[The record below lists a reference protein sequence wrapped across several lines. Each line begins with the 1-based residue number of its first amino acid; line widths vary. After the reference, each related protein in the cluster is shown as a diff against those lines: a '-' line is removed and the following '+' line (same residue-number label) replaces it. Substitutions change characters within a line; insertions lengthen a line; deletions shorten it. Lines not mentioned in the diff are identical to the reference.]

1 MCKSIHRLMPTIVDA
16 DADAAADDDVDDDL
30 VIFFI
35 IITVF
40 NQLLITT
47 SFKFFF
53 YFFGLLSLPS
63 CFLRALGALEPKGVE
78 DLAVPDKRRYK
89 IAFYPPR
96 LRRVYWS
103 EMGLEIPDINSFG
116 YGLRGI
122 FKGEREEKKNYRL
135 AIKEPSRGSSIRGS
149 SS

>member
-47 SFKFFF
+47 SFKFFL
-53 YFFGLLSLPS
+53 FFRFVVSPFVFS
-63 CFLRALGALEPKGVE
+63 SRT
-78 DLAVPDKRRYK
+78 RSTRT
-89 IAFYPPR
+89 
-96 LRRVYWS
+96 
-103 EMGLEIPDINSFG
+103 
-116 YGLRGI
+116 
-122 FKGEREEKKNYRL
+122 ERC
-135 AIKEPSRGSSIRGS
+135 
-149 SS
+149 